1 MTVQT
6 YLLDKTGD
14 EIREMARDCY
24 RRREESWERSDSDGF
39 LSQWAMQEMASRY
52 QAWANLAD
60 RGWVAES
67 AALFDAATGEL
78 LDSRMVDSQYGSR
91 WMVTRGSDRQFLSYS
106 LAKKADRRRAYYAKH
121 GVTLGR
127 VARRVV
133 PLSDGHTMPDRDY
146 PDVTVISTDD
156 VGEDWV

>member
-24 RRREESWERSDSDGF
+24 
-39 LSQWAMQEMASRY
+39 
-52 QAWANLAD
+52 
-60 RGWVAES
+60 
-67 AALFDAATGEL
+67 
-78 LDSRMVDSQYGSR
+78 
-91 WMVTRGSDRQFLSYS
+91 
-106 LAKKADRRRAYYAKH
+106 RRRAYYAKH

-156 VGEDWV
+156 VGEDWA